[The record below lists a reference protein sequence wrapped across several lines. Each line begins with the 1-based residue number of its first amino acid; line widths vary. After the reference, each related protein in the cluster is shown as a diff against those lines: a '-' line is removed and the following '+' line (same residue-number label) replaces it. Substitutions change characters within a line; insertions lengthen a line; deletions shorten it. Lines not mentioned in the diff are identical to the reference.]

1 MTVIEWER
9 AMRHVSGGFVRCCGV
24 ALSGLA
30 AVVIGSAPAWA
41 QGVPAPLAGEV
52 GIVGLAAGGAVYVGY
67 RLYTYFRGNR

>member
-1 MTVIEWER
+1 MSV
-9 AMRHVSGGFVRCCGV
+9 MRMPAPFRGDG
-24 ALSGLA
+24 
-30 AVVIGSAPAWA
+30 VVIGSAPAWA